1 MDRLLFFKEHPK
13 KIISCILDAPRGH
26 IFNHIG
32 TLQRRFLTYLAQYLH
47 IAKYASKNAQNRFFC
62 NFSKSSEKVAYLQKK
77 VCQNPQHRS
86 RCRYRRRKIVKID
99 RQSKKKVSSN
109 VSQTVVKKYDGM
121 EHLYSWSI
129 FIFSSD

>member
-1 MDRLLFFKEHPK
+1 MRRLLKELLISANNRQPVIRGFFRRFGYGLTSIFPGESE
-13 KIISCILDAPRGH
+13 KITSWILDAPRGY

-32 TLQRRFLTYLAQYLH
+32 TIQRRFLTYLAQYLH

-99 RQSKKKVSSN
+99 RQKV
-109 VSQTVVKKYDGM
+109 
-121 EHLYSWSI
+121 
-129 FIFSSD
+129 F